1 MNQIK
6 LFDIPIYS
14 MTKKTFHKKWDEM
27 FESQREKYASK
38 SSKEEQ
44 QKYVEQL
51 KDFVRPQLTWEYNQ
65 IVGYVQVYFEMS
77 DICFKI
83 YYPKLKRCVF
93 DSKQKHFVQDLN
105 ILGYHF
111 HFDDRNTN
119 QDVVKQIDE
128 WINII
133 KKNDI
138 PKSRYL
144 DLELYN
150 FYKNKIDYLKLLN

>member
-1 MNQIK
+1 MGIVK

-14 MTKKTFHKKWDEM
+14 MSKKIFYKKWDNF
-27 FESQREKYASK
+27 FESEKKKFFSTC
-38 SSKEEQ
+38 SLEQ
-44 QKYVEQL
+44 QNNHIEISKNVIR
-51 KDFVRPQLTWEYNQ
+51 KQLTWEYNQ
-65 IVGYVQVYFEMS
+65 IIGYIQVYFEMS

-83 YYPKLKRCVF
+83 FYPDIQRCVF

>member
-1 MNQIK
+1 MDKIK

-14 MTKKTFHKKWDEM
+14 MKCEGFYEKWDNY
-27 FESQREKYASK
+27 FEKGHCKYGVSIDR
-38 SSKEEQ
+38 
-44 QKYVEQL
+44 L
-51 KDFVRPQLTWEYNQ
+51 KDSVRPQLTWEYNQ
-65 IVGYVQVYFEMS
+65 IIGYVQVYFELS

-83 YYPKLKRCVF
+83 YYPKIKRCVF
-93 DSKQKHFVQDLN
+93 NSKQKHFVQDQM

-111 HFDDRNTN
+111 HIDARDAN
-119 QDVVKQIDE
+119 QDIVKQIDD
-128 WINII
+128 WIEII

-150 FYKNKIDYLKLLN
+150 LYKNKIDYLSFVAELT

>member
-1 MNQIK
+1 
-6 LFDIPIYS
+6 
-14 MTKKTFHKKWDEM
+14 
-27 FESQREKYASK
+27 
-38 SSKEEQ
+38 
-44 QKYVEQL
+44 
-51 KDFVRPQLTWEYNQ
+51 
-65 IVGYVQVYFEMS
+65 MS

-83 YYPKLKRCVF
+83 FYPDIQRCVF